1 MFKKLKRKFILTNLL
16 TSTVVLAVA
25 FSSIYFIAAN
35 TSKHRDMMPY
45 SPENTTEQPVSQQ
58 AEPPAKPTANEQT
71 DETIRFNNFLDERIH
86 AERNDSLSALLI
98 SLLVTGVA
106 VEIAVLFISFFFA
119 EKAIQPVREAYEAQK
134 EFIANASHEIKTPLA
149 VIQANLEAADIK
161 DNKWLDNVAKK
172 AEDLAE
178 LNNQLLALA
187 RSESVTDEIKLKEVN
202 LNKIIDN
209 IISAFDPKAEEKGII
224 LTKSSSIKNTDHIKL
239 NKQALEQILNIYTDN
254 GIKYGK
260 NCVGFNIKKDRISVV
275 SDGKPMDETKVPHLF
290 DRFYQTDKTAE
301 GVGLGLAIAK
311 SIASK
316 NGWELSAYV
325 DKESKTNVFVL
336 KFK

>member
-35 TSKHRDMMPY
+35 ASKHRDMMPY
-45 SPENTTEQPVSQQ
+45 SPENTTEQPVPQQ

-134 EFIANASHEIKTPLA
+134 EFIANASH
-149 VIQANLEAADIK
+149 
-161 DNKWLDNVAKK
+161 
-172 AEDLAE
+172 
-178 LNNQLLALA
+178 
-187 RSESVTDEIKLKEVN
+187 
-202 LNKIIDN
+202 
-209 IISAFDPKAEEKGII
+209 
-224 LTKSSSIKNTDHIKL
+224 
-239 NKQALEQILNIYTDN
+239 
-254 GIKYGK
+254 
-260 NCVGFNIKKDRISVV
+260 
-275 SDGKPMDETKVPHLF
+275 
-290 DRFYQTDKTAE
+290 
-301 GVGLGLAIAK
+301 
-311 SIASK
+311 
-316 NGWELSAYV
+316 
-325 DKESKTNVFVL
+325 
-336 KFK
+336 